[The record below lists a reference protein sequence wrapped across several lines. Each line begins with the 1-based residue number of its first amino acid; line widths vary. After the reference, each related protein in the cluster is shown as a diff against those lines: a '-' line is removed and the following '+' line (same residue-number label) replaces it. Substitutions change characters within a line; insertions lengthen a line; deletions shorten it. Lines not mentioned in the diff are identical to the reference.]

1 MNKETKIIKEYL
13 KQIGASFV
21 GVRCGKFDTQAD
33 MANNIIYFNP
43 KDFEDKNFNK
53 IVKDYYK
60 SLGHKIKIHMGTYAI
75 LHELGH
81 ILSKMEIKN
90 LDKRLE
96 AYVNGQNNLPKRV
109 NDKVRFYKYR
119 NLYIEKL
126 ADKYAYIVYK
136 NFESQMIKFDKEL
149 RKVAK

>member
-1 MNKETKIIKEYL
+1 MKKETKIIKEYL
-13 KQIGASFV
+13 KKIGANKIK
-21 GVRCGKFDTQAD
+21 VRCGKYETQAD
-33 MANNIIYFNP
+33 MEQNIIYFNP
-43 KDFEDKNFNK
+43 KDFEDKKFNK
-53 IVKDYYK
+53 IIKGYYK
-60 SLGHKIKIHMGTYAI
+60 SIGHKIKVEMATYGI

-90 LDKRLE
+90 LYKELN
-96 AYVNGQNNLPKRV
+96 AYVKGQNNLPKKA

-136 NFESQMIKFDKEL
+136 KFEKQSINLNKKLQ
-149 RKVAK
+149 KVAK